1 MNAISEFVTGHCT
14 NKLYCALASS
24 GEPVRVPLGGRF
36 VCPYCGKELA
46 DKPPARR
53 LGLRTGMLIGGG
65 LGLSGIAMFAA
76 GALLFSPSAPKSE
89 LHPQQTADALSTV
102 AKEKA
107 PGEN

>member
-1 MNAISEFVTGHCT
+1 
-14 NKLYCALASS
+14 
-24 GEPVRVPLGGRF
+24 
-36 VCPYCGKELA
+36 
-46 DKPPARR
+46 
-53 LGLRTGMLIGGG
+53 MLIGGG
-65 LGLSGIAMFAA
+65 MGLSGIAMFAA